1 MDLKSFAL
9 VDTEQFDLTWV
20 KRLHY
25 FVVLGQRIID
35 TLAIL
40 FGIGII
46 LIIGNTIRLTTE
58 SHHQEIIILKLV
70 GTTPSFIRRLLPYP
84 GFFYSLSGG
93 FLAWLNCYSLML
105 WAVASNVEHLAATYN
120 NHFLIISGA
129 SVQVGFEI
137 LFFSIF
143 MGLCGSWLA
152 IYRQEP
158 VFKFASRLTI
168 PKRSLH
174 LAKKPIP

>member
-1 MDLKSFAL
+1 MDLNSFAL
-9 VDTEQFDLTWV
+9 VDTAQLHLTWV

-25 FVVLGQRIID
+25 FVVLGQRI
-35 TLAIL
+35 TYRHLSHFL

-70 GTTPSFIRRLLPYP
+70 GTTPSFIRRLLAYR

-93 FLAWLNCYSLML
+93 FLAWLNHYSLML
-105 WAVASNVEHLAATYN
+105 WGSSSPVEHLAATYN
-120 NHFLIISGA
+120 NHFLIISGT

-143 MGLCGSWLA
+143 IGLCGSWLT

-158 VFKFASRLTI
+158 VFKFAS
-168 PKRSLH
+168 
-174 LAKKPIP
+174 